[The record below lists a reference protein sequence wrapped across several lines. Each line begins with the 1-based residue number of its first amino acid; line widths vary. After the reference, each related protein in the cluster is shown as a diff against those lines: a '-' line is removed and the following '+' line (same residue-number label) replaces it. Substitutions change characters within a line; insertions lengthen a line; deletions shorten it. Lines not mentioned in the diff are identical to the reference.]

1 MLDSSL
7 NAKLSGFAF
16 FEMVDRKSQEALI
29 KDAVAS
35 GADADDLPVTGVE
48 ADFVVVARI
57 ASLAI
62 SSRSTQAGSEMH
74 SFDVTFDFK
83 WISKVLK
90 RVIMTE
96 SIKPPTRAANSQ
108 VDLAKALNRAA
119 EVAAR
124 DFCNKIAVK
133 YAPPA
138 RVLQTRGDGAA
149 ARISIGKNY
158 GVSEGTKV
166 CFYEIVDN
174 SAVGGEKRDAIDET
188 CHMAADA
195 LRDVAYPA
203 KVIKV
208 GRKDITINMTDE
220 EVKEEDVFDVI
231 EADEPMVD
239 PDTGAFLGY
248 DGDDVGR
255 VVITRTGPQV
265 SKAKPVEDGDFG
277 LDDLD
282 TDEHTY
288 ILRRVSKA
296 TLKKEAKKA
305 SQKKKAA
312 FESRF

>member
-1 MLDSSL
+1 MKKMLFGAGLIAFLAGCAFNPESISLGPRDSQVYVDAGASTSLTKKENRAKVAVITSVGQYKDHSQVAEMLDSSL

-16 FEMVDRKSQEALI
+16 FEMVDRKSQAALI

-35 GADADDLPVTGVE
+35 GAEADDLPVTGVE

-83 WISKVLK
+83 WISKASK

-108 VDLAKALNRAA
+108 VDLTKALSRAA

-174 SAVGGEKRDAIDET
+174 SAVGGEKRDMNDI
-188 CHMAADA
+188 AA
-195 LRDVAYPA
+195 
-203 KVIKV
+203 
-208 GRKDITINMTDE
+208 G
-220 EVKEEDVFDVI
+220 EVKRVEEKTSWVAVDNAEDVNVRKGVYVRVLEQKRGFAGSLMEQSGLN
-231 EADEPMVD
+231 EA
-239 PDTGAFLGY
+239 
-248 DGDDVGR
+248 
-255 VVITRTGPQV
+255 
-265 SKAKPVEDGDFG
+265 FG
-277 LDDLD
+277 N
-282 TDEHTY
+282 
-288 ILRRVSKA
+288 
-296 TLKKEAKKA
+296 
-305 SQKKKAA
+305 
-312 FESRF
+312 